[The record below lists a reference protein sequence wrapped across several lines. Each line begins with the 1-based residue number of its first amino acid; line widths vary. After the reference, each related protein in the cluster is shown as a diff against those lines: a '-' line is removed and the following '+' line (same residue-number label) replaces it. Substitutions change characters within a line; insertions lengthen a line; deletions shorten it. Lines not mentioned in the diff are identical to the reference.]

1 MSEKKTQWKGKLS
14 ASPYNDRVLPLLS
27 HKVEILDTT
36 LRDGEQAPGIALSM
50 SDKIAIAKA
59 LDDLGVDE
67 IEAGFSASGKDE
79 KETLKRIARLGLNAR
94 VCSLARST
102 VSDIDA
108 VIDTGLDYIHT
119 FIATSDIHLER
130 KLKMTKDQ
138 VLDRAV
144 SAVQYAKDHGL
155 KVQFSC
161 EDATRSDLDFLK
173 KVYGSVAEAGADL
186 IDIPDT
192 VGVMSPR
199 SMEFL
204 VSEISKSVKVP
215 IAVHCHNDMG
225 LATAN
230 SIAAVE
236 AGASQVHVCVNGLGE
251 RAGNAPLEEVAVLLF
266 INYGITTV
274 ELSKIGQVSKAISR
288 YTGYPIEYTKPII
301 GRNAFAHESGI
312 HVHGML
318 ADSSTYEAF
327 PPELVGMDRNIS
339 LGKHSGAHSVRER
352 LDRMKVDFPEDRM
365 PELMESM
372 KAIAV
377 GGKKIDDIELAVIA
391 DNVLWKDNVQH
402 SVALKEFVVITGKNV
417 TPTATV
423 TIEMDGKKN
432 TVSQVGLGPV
442 DAAMKAIRDAV
453 NGNVSLEE
461 LRLDAITGGSD
472 SICEVSVVVK
482 DAKGDGSASA
492 GKAVGLDIV
501 NTSVDAIMEAINR
514 DYSRRKSQ

>member
-1 MSEKKTQWKGKLS
+1 MTQWKERLS
-14 ASPYNDRVLPLLS
+14 ASPYNDRVLPPLS
-27 HKVEILDTT
+27 RKVEILDTT

-50 SDKIAIAKA
+50 EDKIAIAVA

-67 IEAGFSASGKDE
+67 IEAGFAASGKEE
-79 KETLKRIARLGLNAR
+79 KEAIKRIADLGLSSR

-102 VSDIDA
+102 TADIDA
-108 VIDTGLDYIHT
+108 VMETGLEYIHT
-119 FIATSDIHLER
+119 FIATSNMHLER
-130 KLKMTKDQ
+130 KLKMTREQ
-138 VLDRAV
+138 VLTRAV
-144 SAVQYAKDHGL
+144 SAVEYAKDHGL

-173 KVYGSVAEAGADL
+173 KVYGDVVEAGADI

-199 SMEFL
+199 AMDFL
-204 VSEISKSVKVP
+204 VSEISKDIKAP

-266 INYGITTV
+266 VNYGITTV
-274 ELSKIGQVSKAISR
+274 ELSKIGQISKAISR

-339 LGKHSGAHSVRER
+339 IGKHSGAHSLKER
-352 LDRMKVDFPEDRM
+352 LDRMKVDFPQERM
-365 PELMESM
+365 PELMDSV
-372 KAIAV
+372 KSIAV
-377 GGKKIDDIELAVIA
+377 GGKRIDDIELAVIA
-391 DNVLWKDNVQH
+391 ENVLWKDRTQP

-423 TIEMDGKKN
+423 TIEVDGER
-432 TVSQVGLGPV
+432 TTRSQVGLGPV
-442 DAAMKAIRDAV
+442 DAAMGAIRDAM
-453 NGNVSLEE
+453 NGNISLEE

-482 DAKGDGSASA
+482 DPRAEGKVSA

-514 DYSRRKSQ
+514 DYSRRSRS